1 MADMQIDRLKIKEE
15 MITKNQYEMQ
25 KDLLKQRRLR
35 IFVMSILLAAL
46 LLTVVYGT
54 LENPFYYTFSNI
66 GNFFDYRVFFI
77 VWALVSGMAIQSA
90 IIALYQLE
98 GYQAKLKYWFVGL
111 ASGFLVLTALIPALK
126 DIYPFWHW
134 LHTACAVIHAFFM
147 LLALNPFVNWVS
159 RENPRLRS
167 TLKIWQVIIWVGSL
181 IPLLLFGKSGLFEMW
196 FFVTVILFLLYLSLV
211 LFEEKIV
218 KMSVAFLKDEDN
230 LNLAIEKIFVNL
242 DAIKKTTKDSSK

>member
-1 MADMQIDRLKIKEE
+1 MDELQIDRIKIKEE
-15 MITKNQYEMQ
+15 MILRNQYDMQ

-54 LENPFYYTFSNI
+54 LENPFRYTFSNI
-66 GNFFDYRVFFI
+66 GNFFDYRLFFI
-77 VWALVSGMAIQSA
+77 IWALVSGFAIQSC

-98 GYQAKLKYWFVGL
+98 EYKAKSKYWFVVL
-111 ASGFLVLTALIPALK
+111 ASGFLVITALIPALK

-147 LLALNPFVNWVS
+147 LMALNPFVNWVS
-159 RENPRLRS
+159 RENPRLRT
-167 TLKIWQVIIWVGSL
+167 TLKIWQVIIWVGSI
-181 IPLLLFGKSGLFEMW
+181 IPLILFGKTGLFELW
-196 FFVTVILFLLYLSLV
+196 FFVTVIMFLLYLSLV

-218 KMSVAFLKDEDN
+218 KMSVAFLKEEED
-230 LNLAIEKIFVNL
+230 LNFAIEKIYIDL
-242 DAIKKTTKDSSK
+242 DAKQRLANKKKK